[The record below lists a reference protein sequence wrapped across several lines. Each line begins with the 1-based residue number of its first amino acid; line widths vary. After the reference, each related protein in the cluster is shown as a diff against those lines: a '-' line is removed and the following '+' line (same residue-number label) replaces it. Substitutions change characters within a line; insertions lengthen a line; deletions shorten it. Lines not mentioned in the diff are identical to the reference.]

1 MSTKS
6 NEITTNSGKLLLKQL
21 QDWLPEAGFVE
32 DGNGN
37 RKYNRDERLN
47 AKVMPL
53 LKDLGLHVGKI
64 VNGSSSWLIK
74 IFSI

>member
-6 NEITTNSGKLLLKQL
+6 NEITTKSGKLLLKQL
-21 QDWLPEAGFVE
+21 QDWLPEAEFVKTS
-32 DGNGN
+32 NGN
-37 RKYNRDERLN
+37 RKYNHDERLN
-47 AKVMPL
+47 VKVIPL
-53 LKDLGLHVGKI
+53 LKDLGLHVRKN